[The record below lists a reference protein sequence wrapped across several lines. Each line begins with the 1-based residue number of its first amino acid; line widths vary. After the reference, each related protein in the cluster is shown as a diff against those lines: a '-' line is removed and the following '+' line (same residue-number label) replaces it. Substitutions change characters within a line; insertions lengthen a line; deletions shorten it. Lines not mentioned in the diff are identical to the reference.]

1 MSFLLFSDVF
11 SGQFRF
17 CLVQPIFSF
26 EMVGWA
32 RQCLVWFSCNACGC
46 NNFVCT
52 FCRSW
57 LQTSHNQ
64 SSDRQR
70 GVALD
75 CLGYLLS
82 VCSFCAIRAHNHI
95 SPFFLYSRPR

>member
-32 RQCLVWFSCNACGC
+32 PQCLVWFSCNAGGC

-52 FCRSW
+52 F
-57 LQTSHNQ
+57 LQELASDFTQSNQ
-64 SSDRQR
+64 
-70 GVALD
+70 
-75 CLGYLLS
+75 
-82 VCSFCAIRAHNHI
+82 
-95 SPFFLYSRPR
+95 

>member
-1 MSFLLFSDVF
+1 MSFLLFSDVFFFFF

-52 FCRSW
+52 F
-57 LQTSHNQ
+57 LQELASDFTQ
-64 SSDRQR
+64 SKQ
-70 GVALD
+70 
-75 CLGYLLS
+75 
-82 VCSFCAIRAHNHI
+82 
-95 SPFFLYSRPR
+95 

>member
-1 MSFLLFSDVF
+1 MPFLLFSDVF

-32 RQCLVWFSCNACGC
+32 RQCLVWFSCNAGGC

-52 FCRSW
+52 F
-57 LQTSHNQ
+57 LQELASDFTQSNQ
-64 SSDRQR
+64 
-70 GVALD
+70 
-75 CLGYLLS
+75 
-82 VCSFCAIRAHNHI
+82 
-95 SPFFLYSRPR
+95 

>member
-11 SGQFRF
+11 FFFFFGSVSFLFGAADFW
-17 CLVQPIFSF
+17 F

-52 FCRSW
+52 F
-57 LQTSHNQ
+57 LQELASDFTQ
-64 SSDRQR
+64 SKQ
-70 GVALD
+70 
-75 CLGYLLS
+75 
-82 VCSFCAIRAHNHI
+82 
-95 SPFFLYSRPR
+95 